1 MDLRFDH
8 LIHAVSD
15 PERARQAFADR
26 FGWHTVA
33 GGEHPGFGTYN
44 ALAYFGLPYIEWVG
58 VRKPDVAAGRL
69 FGRDVLRALRSG
81 EGPMQ
86 FAVRTQDIEGVAARW
101 RRAGLVH
108 EGPVEASRVRPD
120 GVTLRWRML
129 FPAQEPGGLLLPFV
143 IEWPT
148 PDEVRLADLRQ
159 SGLSP
164 DPAGA
169 PRLRAVHAVVRDLAR
184 LQRNLAAYFPGV
196 LEPCES
202 SAQGRGVRW
211 PCGEVTVFI
220 WEPADGALRRVL
232 DTVGERPFLAEF
244 ELSAGAMAQRSAAVV
259 AADGAIGAS
268 LGLPDAGA
276 QGADAAARGGLT
288 RTAAD
293 AARRLKAAGAPVH
306 GLWVVTCG

>member
-15 PERARQAFADR
+15 PERARHAFADR

-33 GGEHPGFGTYN
+33 GGEHPGFATYN

-58 VRKPDVAAGRL
+58 VRKPEVAAERP
-69 FGRDVLRALRSG
+69 FGRDVLRVLQAG

-86 FAVRTQDIEGVAARW
+86 FAVRTNDIVGMADRW
-101 RRAGLVH
+101 SRAGLVH
-108 EGPVEASRVRPD
+108 EGPIEASRVRPD

-129 FPAQEPGGLLLPFV
+129 FPAQEPGKLLLPFV
-143 IEWPT
+143 IEWPA

-164 DPAGA
+164 DPAA
-169 PRLRAVHAVVRDLAR
+169 TPRLRAVHAVVGDLAR
-184 LQRNLAAYFPGV
+184 LRRSMDAYFPGV

-202 SAQGRGVRW
+202 SEQGRGVRW
-211 PCGEVTVFI
+211 TCGEVTVFV
-220 WEPADGALRRVL
+220 WEPAEGALRRVL

-244 ELSAGAMAQRSAAVV
+244 ERTAGVR
-259 AADGAIGAS
+259 
-268 LGLPDAGA
+268 
-276 QGADAAARGGLT
+276 T

-293 AARRLKAAGAPVH
+293 AARRLEAAGAPVH
-306 GLWVVTCG
+306 GLWVVTSE